1 MSKQVP
7 WNKLIVE
14 EFAKEAMLS
23 NEEQMILRT
32 RVMGWTRIQQ
42 SQELG
47 LSVASVDRII
57 SGLKEKYDA
66 VQKYDPL
73 LPPRRTSKEEE
84 YMDTH

>member
-57 SGLKEKYDA
+57 SGLKEKYDT